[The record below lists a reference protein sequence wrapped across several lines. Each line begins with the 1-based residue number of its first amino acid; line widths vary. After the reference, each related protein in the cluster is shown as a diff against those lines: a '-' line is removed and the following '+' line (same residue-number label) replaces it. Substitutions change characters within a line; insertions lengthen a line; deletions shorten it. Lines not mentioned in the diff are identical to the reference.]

1 MDINN
6 FQGLIKKNIARFIR
20 NYLIKGFMKLNTKN
34 ICIIGIFVSF
44 ILFILMLVYVWN
56 FTVDDAFISFRYSEH
71 LANGFGVV
79 WNISQPPVEGYTNFL
94 WILIISFLF
103 LFKFNP
109 VFSTKVIGLFS
120 ALGIILLFW
129 FITND
134 FFKDRKK
141 SLIAF
146 TVSSIFL
153 LINPYTAIHAVSGL
167 ETMFYSFLLLGV
179 MYCAWQIIISPSS
192 KFIWLFAFT
201 ALLLSLTRPEGVL
214 ISLALI
220 MSLIYISIKKI
231 NNSINLTSF
240 LPILVLY
247 IIPIIIYNV
256 FRVSYFHALFPLPFL
271 VKIVYGITF
280 PIEFLNALFYLIP
293 FILII
298 VIPLFFKK
306 QGIKINNNNLK
317 NFKYL
322 LLILGI
328 MFIFA
333 NIVYVNT
340 PLMNFSQRFFYPTFV
355 LFYLTF
361 GITISILFNE
371 IGKNKNTNSEKNKR
385 IILTSAIIIILL
397 VLSSYNGIN
406 DLKIQHDYGISF
418 NNSYIPIGKALSPF
432 SDDNYTV
439 AFADAGAVAYYSGW
453 NFLDLGGLNDK
464 FIAEN
469 GVTSEYLEQKNPELV
484 IFASVDGVILTPGNS
499 YNYVLE
505 NNYTRLDPIKN
516 SKGYYFIP
524 FLKPN
529 IKDFDSIKNS
539 LEIVSKESNSN

>member
-20 NYLIKGFMKLNTKN
+20 NYLIKGFMELNTKN
-34 ICIIGIFVSF
+34 ICIIGIFVSV

-179 MYCAWQIIISPSS
+179 MYCAWKIIISPSS
-192 KFIWLFAFT
+192 KFIWLFALS

-214 ISLALI
+214 ISLSLI
-220 MSLIYISIKKI
+220 FSIIYISIKKI

-371 IGKNKNTNSEKNKR
+371 IEKNKNTNSEKNKR

>member
-1 MDINN
+1 
-6 FQGLIKKNIARFIR
+6 
-20 NYLIKGFMKLNTKN
+20 MKLNTKN
-34 ICIIGIFVSF
+34 ICIICIFVSI

-71 LANGFGVV
+71 LANGFGLV
-79 WNISQPPVEGYTNFL
+79 WNINQPPVEGYTNFL
-94 WILIISFLF
+94 WILIISFLL
-103 LFKFNP
+103 LFKLNP
-109 VFSTKVIGLFS
+109 VISTKVIGLFS
-120 ALGIILLFW
+120 ALGIVLLFW
-129 FITND
+129 FITNE
-134 FFKDRKK
+134 FFKDRTK
-141 SLIAF
+141 SIIAF
-146 TVSSIFL
+146 TVSTIFL
-153 LINPYTAIHAVSGL
+153 LINPYTAIHTVSGL
-167 ETMFYSFLLLGV
+167 ETMLYSFLLLGV
-179 MYCAWQIIISPSS
+179 MYCGWKIIISPIS
-192 KFIWLFAFT
+192 KFIWLFAIT
-201 ALLLSLTRPEGVL
+201 ALLLSLTRPEGIL

-220 MSLIYISIKKI
+220 ISISYISYKK
-231 NNSINLTSF
+231 NDNSIKLTSF

-247 IIPIIIYNV
+247 IIPIIIYNM
-256 FRVSYFHALFPLPFL
+256 FRVSYFHALLPLPFL

-298 VIPLFFKK
+298 LISLFLKKPRFK
-306 QGIKINNNNLK
+306 IDDNNLK

-328 MFIFA
+328 IFIFA

-340 PLMNFSQRFFYPTFV
+340 PLMNYSQRFFYPTFV

-361 GITISILFNE
+361 GINISILFNE
-371 IGKNKNTNSEKNKR
+371 IRKNKNINLEKNTR
-385 IILTSAIIIILL
+385 IILISAIIIVLL
-397 VLSSYNGIN
+397 VLSNYNGIN
-406 DLKIQHDYGISF
+406 DLKTQHNYGISF
-418 NNSYIPIGKALSPF
+418 KNSYIPMGKALSPF

-439 AFADAGAVAYYSGW
+439 AFADAGAVSYYSEW

-469 GVTSEYLEQKNPELV
+469 GVTSEYLEQKNPKLV
-484 IFASVDGVILTPGNS
+484 IFASVDGVILKPGKS

-505 NNYTRLDPIKN
+505 NNYTQLDPIKN
-516 SKGYYFIP
+516 SKDYYFIP

-529 IKDFDSIKNS
+529 IKDYDSIKNS

>member
-1 MDINN
+1 
-6 FQGLIKKNIARFIR
+6 
-20 NYLIKGFMKLNTKN
+20 MKLNTKT

-71 LANGFGVV
+71 LASGFGLV
-79 WNISQPPVEGYTNFL
+79 WNIGQPPVEGYTNFL
-94 WILIISFLF
+94 WVLILAFLF
-103 LFKFNP
+103 LFKLNP

-120 ALGIILLFW
+120 VFGIIILFW

-134 FFKDRKK
+134 FFKDQKNK
-141 SLIAF
+141 LIAF
-146 TVSSIFL
+146 SLSTIFL
-153 LINPYTAIHAVSGL
+153 LVNPLTAIHTVSGL
-167 ETMFYSFLLLGV
+167 ETMLYSFLLLGV
-179 MYCAWQIIISPSS
+179 MYSAWKIIISPNS

-201 ALLLSLTRPEGVL
+201 ALLLSLTRPEGIL
-214 ISLALI
+214 ISFALI
-220 MSLIYISIKKI
+220 FSIIYISFKKN
-231 NNSINLTSF
+231 NNSIKLTSF
-240 LPILVLY
+240 SPVLVLY
-247 IIPIIIYNV
+247 LIPIISYNV
-256 FRVSYFHALFPLPFL
+256 FRVLYFHALLPLPFL

-280 PIEFLNALFYLIP
+280 PIEFLNALIYLIP

-298 VIPLFFKK
+298 LIPLFLKK
-306 QGIKINNNNLK
+306 PRFNINENNLK

-328 MFIFA
+328 IFIFA

-340 PLMNFSQRFFYPTFV
+340 PLMNYSQRFFYPTFV

-371 IGKNKNTNSEKNKR
+371 IIKNKNINLANNTR
-385 IILTSAIIIILL
+385 IILTSTVIIVLL

-406 DLKIQHDYGISF
+406 DLKIQHDYGINF
-418 NNSYIPIGKALSPF
+418 NNSYIPIGEAISPF
-432 SDDNYTV
+432 FDDNYTV
-439 AFADAGAVAYYSGW
+439 AFADAGAVAYFSGW

-464 FIAEN
+464 FITEN
-469 GVTSEYLEQKNPELV
+469 GVTTEYLEQKNPELV
-484 IFASVDGVILTPGNS
+484 IFASVDGVILTPGKS

-516 SKGYYFIP
+516 SYGYYFIP
-524 FLKPN
+524 FLKPK

-539 LEIVSKESNSN
+539 LEIVSKESNSNE

>member
-1 MDINN
+1 ME
-6 FQGLIKKNIARFIR
+6 
-20 NYLIKGFMKLNTKN
+20 LNTKN
-34 ICIIGIFVSF
+34 ICIIGVFVSL
-44 ILFILMLVYVWN
+44 ILFILMLLYVWN
-56 FTVDDAFISFRYSEH
+56 FTVDDAFISFVYGEH
-71 LANGFGVV
+71 LASGFGLV
-79 WNISQPPVEGYTNFL
+79 WNVGQAPVEGYTNFL
-94 WILIISFLF
+94 WVLILAFLF
-103 LFKFNP
+103 LFKLNP
-109 VFSTKVIGLFS
+109 IVSTKIIGLLSVF
-120 ALGIILLFW
+120 GIIVLFW

-134 FFKDRKK
+134 FFKNKK
-141 SLIAF
+141 NKYIAF
-146 TVSSIFL
+146 TVSTIFL
-153 LINPYTAIHAVSGL
+153 LVNPYTAIHAVSGL
-167 ETMFYSFLLLGV
+167 ETMLYSFLLLGV
-179 MYCAWQIIISPSS
+179 MYFAWKIIISTSS

-201 ALLLSLTRPEGVL
+201 ALLLSLTRPEGIL

-220 MSLIYISIKKI
+220 ISIIYISYKKI
-231 NNSINLTSF
+231 DNSINLTSF
-240 LPILVLY
+240 IPILVLY

-256 FRVSYFHALFPLPFL
+256 FRVSYFHELLPLPFL
-271 VKIVYGITF
+271 VKIVYGTTF
-280 PIEFLNALFYLIP
+280 PIEFLNALIYLLP

-298 VIPLFFKK
+298 AIPLFLKK
-306 QGIKINNNNLK
+306 LIFNINDNNLK

-322 LLILGI
+322 LLILEI
-328 MFIFA
+328 IFIFA

-340 PLMNFSQRFFYPTFV
+340 PLMNYSQRFFYPTFV

-361 GITISILFNE
+361 GIAISILFNG
-371 IGKNKNTNSEKNKR
+371 IIKNKNIMLAKNTR
-385 IILTSAIIIILL
+385 IILISVIIIVLL
-397 VLSSYNGIN
+397 ILSSYNGIN

-469 GVTSEYLEQKNPELV
+469 GVTTVYLEQKNPELV
-484 IFASVDGVILTPGNS
+484 ILATYGNS
-499 YNYVLE
+499 SNIQDKSYDYQPFYNYFLE

-529 IKDFDSIKNS
+529 IKDSYSIKNS